1 MITKKS
7 DSDEMIVFFHKVQQ
21 TLTLQMINA
30 IFGQVKII
38 KLNN

>member
-1 MITKKS
+1 MIA
-7 DSDEMIVFFHKVQQ
+7 FFHKVQQ
-21 TLTLQMINA
+21 ILTLQMINA